1 MRIHAL
7 NEPTYS
13 LAATGAID
21 QNGRMPSNAPTLP
34 PRWQRFRAESRRMLH
49 LALPLVAG
57 QFAIIGMGVTDVVVA
72 GHAGTNDLAAATIG
86 FYAWDLSMLLV
97 FGVMLAN
104 SALIGHQYGAG
115 NVAGIRRQFQQAMW
129 LALPL
134 GVLSG
139 FAIFGAMHAVH
150 RLDVTPEV
158 AQIAAGYLL
167 PTIVTAA
174 LLPFALCFR
183 TTNEGLGLTR
193 PVMWLN
199 LGAFLVNIP
208 LDYALVLGAFGLP
221 RLGGAGCGWATMISF
236 ALLVFAWTLY
246 SLFAPALRRY
256 RLWQDFGGPIAREL
270 RAMLALGLPIGLS
283 LLAVGGFFA
292 VLPMLMASLGAV
304 AIAGHAV
311 AITVDTL
318 MLTIPLG
325 VGQAMSVRVA
335 HELGGGNPRGAR
347 DVCGTGMLLLVGIAL
362 VQAGAIIALRHPIT
376 SLFTRDTAV
385 AELGTMLLLFAA
397 AYRVFDSVQIGAG
410 MALRGYKDTRVASAI
425 NIAAYWLFGLP
436 LCWTLAMGSPWSA
449 GLGVAGFW
457 MGMLASIGVAALA
470 IAWRLA
476 RTSRRHLREAAP
488 ALAATAAQAV
498 GT

>member
-1 MRIHAL
+1 M
-7 NEPTYS
+7 
-13 LAATGAID
+13 TG
-21 QNGRMPSNAPTLP
+21 SNSRNP
-34 PRWQRFRAESRRMLH
+34 PRLQRFRAESRRMLQ

-72 GHAGTNDLAAATIG
+72 GHAGTNDLAGVTIG

-97 FGVMLAN
+97 FGTMLAN
-104 SALIGHQYGAG
+104 SALIGHAYGAG
-115 NVAGIRRQFQQAMW
+115 NVAAIRRQFQQAMW

-134 GVLSG
+134 GVLSAL
-139 FAIFGAMHAVH
+139 AIFGAMHAV
-150 RLDVTPEV
+150 RLLDAEPQVTRV
-158 AQIAAGYLL
+158 AAGYLL
-167 PTIVTAA
+167 PTIGTA
-174 LLPFALCFR
+174 LLLPVAICFR

-193 PVMWLN
+193 PVMWLS
-199 LGAFLVNIP
+199 LGAFVINIP

-246 SLFAPALRRY
+246 ALFAPALRGY
-256 RLWQDFGGPIAREL
+256 RLWQGFGAPIVREL

-347 DVCGTGMLLLVGIAL
+347 DVCTIGMLLLVGIAL
-362 VQAGAIIALRHPIT
+362 LQAGAIIALRHPIT
-376 SLFTRDTAV
+376 SLFTRDAAV

-457 MGMLASIGVAALA
+457 IGMLASIGVAALA

-476 RTSRRHLREAAP
+476 RTSRRHLRAAAP
-488 ALAATAAQAV
+488 APGASAAQAV
-498 GT
+498 GA

>member
-1 MRIHAL
+1 MAVDNPNH
-7 NEPTYS
+7 
-13 LAATGAID
+13 
-21 QNGRMPSNAPTLP
+21 P
-34 PRWQRFRAESRRMLH
+34 PRLQRFRAESRRMLH

-57 QFAIIGMGVTDVVVA
+57 QFAIIGMGVTDVVIA
-72 GHAGTNDLAAATIG
+72 GHAGTNDLAGVTIG

-97 FGVMLAN
+97 FGTMLAN
-104 SALIGHQYGAG
+104 SALIGHAYGAG
-115 NVAGIRRQFQQAMW
+115 NVAAIRRQFQQAVW

-134 GVLSG
+134 AVFSAL
-139 FAIFGAMHAVH
+139 AIFGAMHAV
-150 RLDVTPEV
+150 RLLDAEPQVTTV
-158 AQIAAGYLL
+158 AAGYLL
-167 PTIVTAA
+167 PTIGTAL
-174 LLPFALCFR
+174 LLPFAVCFR

-208 LDYALVLGAFGLP
+208 LDYALVMGAFGLP

-246 SLFAPALRRY
+246 ALFAPALRGY
-256 RLWQDFGGPIAREL
+256 RLWQGFGAPVVREL

-347 DVCGTGMLLLVGIAL
+347 DVCATGMLLLVGIAL
-362 VQAGAIIALRHPIT
+362 LQAGAIIALRHPIT
-376 SLFTRDTAV
+376 ALFTRDAAV

-425 NIAAYWLFGLP
+425 DIAAYWLFGLP

-457 MGMLASIGVAALA
+457 IGMLAAIGVAALA

-476 RTSRRHLREAAP
+476 RTSRRHLRAAAP
-488 ALAATAAQAV
+488 APGASAAQA
-498 GT
+498 GGA

>member
-1 MRIHAL
+1 MNDTAL
-7 NEPTYS
+7 H
-13 LAATGAID
+13 
-21 QNGRMPSNAPTLP
+21 
-34 PRWQRFRAESRRMLH
+34 PRWRDLRAESRRVLA
-49 LALPLVAG
+49 LALPLVTG
-57 QFAIIGMGVTDVVVA
+57 QLALVGMGVTDVVVA
-72 GHAGTNDLAAATIG
+72 GHAGTDDLAAVTLG
-86 FYAWDLSMLLV
+86 FYAWDLAMLLV

-104 SALIGHQYGAG
+104 TALVGHQYGAG
-115 NVAGIRRQFQQAMW
+115 NVAGIRRQFQQTLW

-134 GVLSG
+134 ALLSG
-139 FAIFGAMHAVH
+139 LAIFGAMHAV
-150 RLDVTPEV
+150 RFLDVTPAV
-158 AQIAAGYLL
+158 ADIAAGYLL
-167 PTIVTAA
+167 PTIGTAV
-174 LLPFALCFR
+174 LLPLALCFR
-183 TTNEGLGLTR
+183 TTHEGLGLTR

-208 LDYALVLGAFGLP
+208 LDYALVLGGFGLP
-221 RLGGAGCGWATMISF
+221 RMGGAGCGWATLASF
-236 ALLVFAWTLY
+236 SLLVLAWTLY
-246 SLFAPALRRY
+246 SLSAPALRRY
-256 RLWQDFGGPIAREL
+256 RLWADFGPPCAREL
-270 RAMLALGLPIGLS
+270 RSLLALGLPIGLS
-283 LLAVGGFFA
+283 LLGVGGFFA

-347 DVCGTGMLLLVGIAL
+347 EVCATGMLLLVGIAL
-362 VQAGAIIALRHPIT
+362 VQAGAIVALRHPIT
-376 SLFTRDTAV
+376 ALFTRDSAV
-385 AELGTMLLLFAA
+385 AELGTTLLLFAA

-436 LCWTLAMGSPWSA
+436 LCWTLAMGSPWHA

-457 MGMLASIGVAALA
+457 AGMLAAIGVAALA

-476 RTSRRHLREAAP
+476 RTSRRHLHAAGP
-488 ALAATAAQAV
+488 ALLFTGAVRAAGA
-498 GT
+498 

>member
-1 MRIHAL
+1 MTS
-7 NEPTYS
+7 NEQKS
-13 LAATGAID
+13 LS
-21 QNGRMPSNAPTLP
+21 RL
-34 PRWQRFRAESRRMLH
+34 QRFRAESRRMLH

-72 GHAGTNDLAAATIG
+72 GQAGTNDLAAVTIG
-86 FYAWDLSMLLV
+86 FYAWDLSILLI
-97 FGVMLAN
+97 FGVLLAN

-129 LALPL
+129 LTLPL
-134 GVLSG
+134 ALLSSL
-139 FAIFGAMHAVH
+139 AIFGAMHAV
-150 RLDVTPEV
+150 RALDVEPEV
-158 AQIAAGYLL
+158 ADIAAGYLL

-174 LLPFALCFR
+174 LLPFAVCLR

-236 ALLVFAWTLY
+236 ALLLFAWTLY
-246 SLFAPALRRY
+246 SLYSPALRRY
-256 RLWQDFGGPIAREL
+256 RLWQGFGGPIAREL

-283 LLAVGGFFA
+283 LLGVGGFFA

-304 AIAGHAV
+304 AVAGHAV

-362 VQAGAIIALRHPIT
+362 LQAGAIIALRHPIT
-376 SLFTRDTAV
+376 ALFTRDAAV
-385 AELGTMLLLFAA
+385 SELGTMLLLFAA

-425 NIAAYWLFGLP
+425 NIAAYWVFGLP
-436 LCWTLAMGSPWSA
+436 LCWTLAMGSPWST

-457 MGMLASIGVAALA
+457 IGMLAAIGVAAFA

-476 RTSRRHLREAAP
+476 RTSHRHLREAA
-488 ALAATAAQAV
+488 ALAA
-498 GT
+498 GP